1 MTAPGTAPQPAPSR
15 TSASS
20 PGGGAVRVVT
30 VAYNPG
36 EELDRFLTS
45 LRSATRREVL
55 TVIADNGEDHEVVEA
70 AARTH
75 GARVVGDG
83 TNRGYGGGA
92 NLAAADLTEDWVVVA
107 NPDLVWR
114 PGSLDALVDASL
126 ASPRA
131 GCLGPRILSPD
142 GTVYPSGRALPS
154 LVGGA
159 GHALLGRLWPSNPFS
174 TAYHSQPDS
183 QPGHQAGRRSGG
195 GGRTGGADADR
206 GAAPGGRAAD
216 RELAV
221 REVGWL
227 SGACLLL
234 PAAAWRRLGGF
245 DESYFMFFEDVD
257 LGRRVSAAGWV
268 NLQVLDCEVVH
279 EQGASWKSRP
289 EAMIRA
295 HHASARRYMAGRYA
309 APWQA
314 PVRWAVT
321 GGLRLREEVV
331 VRQARR
337 RR

>member
-1 MTAPGTAPQPAPSR
+1 MTVPETVPQPAPSDDPA
-15 TSASS
+15 TA
-20 PGGGAVRVVT
+20 PGGGTVRVVT

-45 LRSATRREVL
+45 LRTATRREVR
-55 TVIADNGEDHEVVEA
+55 TVIADNGEDHDVVEA
-70 AARTH
+70 AARAH

-92 NLAAADLTEDWVVVA
+92 NLAAADLTEDWIVVA
-107 NPDLVWR
+107 NPDLVWQ
-114 PGSLDALVDASL
+114 PGSLDALVDVSL

-131 GCLGPRILSPD
+131 GCLGPRILNPD

-159 GHALLGRLWPSNPFS
+159 GHALLSRLWPSNPFS
-174 TAYHSQPDS
+174 AAYHSQPHS
-183 QPGHQAGRRSGG
+183 QPHSQAEP
-195 GGRTGGADADR
+195 RTGVSGWSEGTEADKS
-206 GAAPGGRAAD
+206 AAPGGRSA
-216 RELAV
+216 LMV

-234 PAAAWRRLGGF
+234 PAAAWQRLGGF

-279 EQGASWKSRP
+279 EQGASWRSRP
-289 EAMIRA
+289 ERMIRA
-295 HHASARRYMAGRYA
+295 HHASARRYMAGQYT

-321 GGLRLREEVV
+321 GGLRLREEIVA
-331 VRQARR
+331 RQGRR